1 MKVYQFATEL
11 GLETIALMDKIKEWD
26 LPVKS
31 HMAVLD
37 EDMMGL
43 IKTKLSDTGSGTKK
57 KTAKKKTA
65 KKAATKK
72 ASTAKK
78 KTTKKATKKVVKK
91 KAASSSV
98 TKVTKVSS
106 GKTGTDPGQE
116 TAVAAK
122 AATEEAAAE
131 TTTTRRVIRRKASD
145 VKQAQEAELEKIK
158 EQEEAEAAAIAAAAA
173 EAEAATKQAE
183 ASSTEEVNVEAV
195 PAAEN
200 TETAEAAPAAKTEK
214 EAAPVAKAPAVKKA
228 RVFGKGIIGKI
239 DLSKVKDPRRTGG
252 NNSTGGARTP
262 GPKSAQR
269 GLRSGFVAPAPSFP
283 VADAA
288 NNNRRKEYNPAAA
301 AAAAAKK
308 KAGAAGN
315 KEQPPAAFKATDF
328 RKREMVFQPK
338 KKKVS
343 FLPGKKTEITT
354 AAAHKRV
361 VKVNGTMTLSE
372 LAQTM
377 GLKAPQLLKVCMGQG
392 LTVNMNSDLD
402 FDTISL
408 LVPEFDWEAKN
419 VEQTSEDLVESV
431 AFGDLDAEP
440 VGRAPVVTVMGHVD
454 HGKTTLLDSI
464 RKANVARGE
473 AGGITQHIGA
483 YRVFVE
489 KEKPITFIDTPGHAA
504 FTAMRERGAQVTD
517 IVILVVAADDGMM
530 PQTEEA
536 ISHAKAAGVPIIVAV
551 NKIDK
556 EGANPDK
563 IKQQLSDKEL
573 VPEEWGGDTV
583 FLEVSALKN
592 LGIKELLEN
601 IWLHSEIL
609 ELKANPKQSGKGI
622 VVESKVE
629 KGKGIVATL
638 LVQEGTVK
646 AGQSICAG
654 LVSGKVRRLMDD
666 QGKQV
671 KEAGPSVPVEVMGL
685 SATPN
690 AGDRFDICES
700 DQKAVAL
707 AEQRKQEKA
716 QREIEESNKKVS
728 LEDLLSR
735 VKNDGAVDLPVI
747 LKTDVAGSA
756 EAVKGMIN
764 KIESDEVNVKFI
776 HSQVGAVSES
786 DVLLASTSGGM
797 IIGFNVR
804 PDSQASKLAK
814 EKGVEIKCY
823 RIIYELVDDVKKAMS
838 GLLTPDII
846 EKENGKAEVREIFS
860 VPKIGTI
867 GGSIVL
873 EGKINRNDMVRL
885 VREGRVVYEGKITS
899 LKRFKDDAKEVAA
912 GFECGIGIENYND
925 LKAGDMIEAYVKE
938 EVARELA

>member
-37 EDMMGL
+37 DGTMTL
-43 IKTKLSDTGSGTKK
+43 IKDKLSASSDGGSKK
-57 KTAKKKTA
+57 KAK
-65 KKAATKK
+65 
-72 ASTAKK
+72 
-78 KTTKKATKKVVKK
+78 KKATKKKATK
-91 KAASSSV
+91 KAAATKKKVTKKAVTKKKVTKKKTSVSSV

-106 GKTGTDPGQE
+106 GKTGADPGQE
-116 TAVAAK
+116 EVAA
-122 AATEEAAAE
+122 AAVKKEAVESTSTAPVK
-131 TTTTRRVIRRKASD
+131 RVIRRKASE
-145 VKQAQEAELEKIK
+145 VKEAQEAQEAELEKQK
-158 EQEEAEAAAIAAAAA
+158 VEEEEAAAAA
-173 EAEAATKQAE
+173 VETQEVTGSSVEEAGAVAVEG
-183 ASSTEEVNVEAV
+183 AST
-195 PAAEN
+195 
-200 TETAEAAPAAKTEK
+200 EAAPAV
-214 EAAPVAKAPAVKKA
+214 PKAPAVKKA

-239 DLSKVKDPRRTGG
+239 DLSKVRDPRRT
-252 NNSTGGARTP
+252 NNTSTAGAARTP

-269 GLRSGFVAPAPSFP
+269 GLRSGFVAPAPAFP

-288 NNNRRKEYNPAAA
+288 NNRRRVHNPSAAVAAA

-308 KAGAAGN
+308 KAGGATG
-315 KEQPPAAFKATDF
+315 KDQPAAAFKATDF

-361 VKVNGTMTLSE
+361 VKINGTMTLSD
-372 LAQTM
+372 LAQSM
-377 GLKAPQLLKVCMGQG
+377 GLKAPQLLKACMKQG
-392 LTVNMNSDLD
+392 LSVNMNTDLD

-408 LVPEFDWEAKN
+408 ITPEFSWEAVN
-419 VEQTSEDLVESV
+419 VEQTADDLVETV
-431 AFGDLDAEP
+431 AFGDVDAEP
-440 VGRAPVVTVMGHVD
+440 VLRAPVVTVMGHVD

-464 RKANVARGE
+464 RNANVVKGE

-517 IVILVVAADDGMM
+517 IIILVVAADDGMM

-536 ISHAKAAGVPIIVAV
+536 ISHAKAAGVPIIVAI

-556 EGANPDK
+556 EGSNPDR
-563 IKQQLSDKEL
+563 IKQQLSDREL

-601 IWLHSEIL
+601 IWLHTEIL
-609 ELKANPKQSGKGI
+609 ELKANPEQSASGI
-622 VVESKVE
+622 VIESKVE

-646 AGQSICAG
+646 TGQSICAG
-654 LVSGKVRRLMDD
+654 LVSGRVRRLMDD
-666 QGKQV
+666 QGKMV
-671 KEAGPSVPVEVMGL
+671 KTAGPSVPIEVMGL
-685 SATPN
+685 PETPN
-690 AGDRFDICES
+690 AGDRFDICVD
-700 DQKAVAL
+700 DQTAAKL
-707 AEQRKQEKA
+707 AEQRQDE
-716 QREIEESNKKVS
+716 QRQVEAEASGKKVS
-728 LEDLLSR
+728 LEDLLAR
-735 VKNDGAVDLPVI
+735 VKDDGAVDLPIV
-747 LKTDVAGSA
+747 LKTDVAGSN

-764 KIESDEVNVKFI
+764 KIESDEVKVKFI

-786 DVLLASTSGGM
+786 DVLLASAAGGL

-838 GLLTPDII
+838 GLLAPDVI
-846 EKENGKAEVREIFS
+846 EKENGKAEVRETFS

-867 GGSIVL
+867 GGSLVL
-873 EGKINRNDMVRL
+873 EGKINRSDMVRL
-885 VREGRVVYEGKITS
+885 VREGRVVYEGKISS
-899 LKRFKDDAKEVAA
+899 LRRFKDDAKEVAS
-912 GFECGIGIENYND
+912 GFECGIGIENYSD
-925 LKAGDMIEAYVKE
+925 LKVGDVIEAFVKE